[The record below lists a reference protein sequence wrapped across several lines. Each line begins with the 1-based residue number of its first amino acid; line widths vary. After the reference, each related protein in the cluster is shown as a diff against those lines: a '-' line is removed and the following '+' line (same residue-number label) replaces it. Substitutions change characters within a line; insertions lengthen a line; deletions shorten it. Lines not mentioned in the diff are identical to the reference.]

1 MQPESATTT
10 TNGRKRL
17 KMKDLERAT
26 GVGRETIRFYIR
38 NGLLPEP
45 ERPGRNVAWYDESF
59 VRRVMLIKEL
69 QQKRFLPLSVIRAI
83 VGVEAAPSR
92 DEVQTLLELDGK
104 LFPAVDGAAH
114 ASPERLS
121 AVVKRTGLAM
131 KDAQDCIA
139 VGLVEATRRDNEEW
153 VDDIN
158 VRIIEVMAKL
168 RSAGFTAERG
178 FVAGQYRLYVDFV
191 RWLAREE
198 LRMFTGGTTGKASN
212 EELVNMAEAGIT
224 YVNQMLGLLRRA
236 TLLRYI
242 AEVNPRPPKTVV
254 NSKLQIPGSKG

>member
-1 MQPESATTT
+1 MQPQ
-10 TNGRKRL
+10 TNNANGGKRL

-59 VRRVMLIKEL
+59 VRRVNLIKEL
-69 QQKRFLPLSVIRAI
+69 QQKRFLPLNVIRAI

-104 LFPAVDGAAH
+104 LFPAVDGADP
-114 ASPERLS
+114 SPERLVD
-121 AVVKRTGLAM
+121 VVKRTGLTM
-131 KDAQDCIA
+131 KDARDAIG
-139 VGLVEATRRDNEEW
+139 VGLVETTRRGRGEEW
-153 VDDIN
+153 LDDVN
-158 VRIIEVMAKL
+158 VRILEILAKL
-168 RSAGFTAERG
+168 RAAGFTPERG
-178 FVAGQYRLYVDFV
+178 FVAEEYRLYVDFV

-198 LRMFTGGTTGKASN
+198 LRIFTSGTTGKAGG
-212 EELVNMAEAGIT
+212 EELVEMAEAGIT

-242 AEVNPRPPKTVV
+242 SEANQNTEGISDSKFRNPTETRT
-254 NSKLQIPGSKG
+254 